1 MVAMTVVLRPWTRED
16 APALVAAATSTPDLA
31 AQFGGVALDR
41 LEAAETFIDESLRF
55 DATVK
60 NWAVVDDGVAV
71 GNIGASAI
79 EFRHDSA
86 WVYYWLAAA
95 ARGKG
100 YATGGLLAVSDWAL
114 HSGLYRL
121 ELGHRV
127 NNPASCRVA
136 TAAGYQREGI
146 EREKLRYGDT
156 RYDVETHARLA
167 SDPTPRSPARPLSLA
182 L

>member
-1 MVAMTVVLRPWTRED
+1 MNVVVRPWTRED
-16 APALVAAATSTPDLA
+16 APALVTAATTTPDLA
-31 AQFGGVALDR
+31 AQFGGVTLDR

-60 NWAVVDDGVAV
+60 NWAVVEDGVAA

-95 ARGKG
+95 ARGRG
-100 YATGGLLAVSDWAL
+100 FAIGGLLAISDWAFD
-114 HSGLYRL
+114 SGLYRL

-127 NNPASCRVA
+127 NNPASRRV
-136 TAAGYQREGI
+136 I
-146 EREKLRYGDT
+146 EKCGFQY
-156 RYDVETHARLA
+156 VE
-167 SDPTPRSPARPLSLA
+167 SGMMRSLSRPIRSR
-182 L
+182 